1 MGVGRPAM
9 RKRLAALGRAAFL
22 CAAAVFASATARAD
36 ATLHPLWEVH
46 GKHNTV
52 YLLGS
57 IHVLRP
63 ADYPLAPAVLDA
75 YGHAKALVMEIDMGE
90 MDQESVQAEM
100 VASAQLPE
108 GKTLPQVLGTV
119 RYAHARQLAS
129 QLGVELSTFDGFAPW
144 FVAEA
149 ISQLQ
154 LAQLG
159 FQPESG
165 VEMYFLGRARTDGK
179 PVTGL
184 ETAHDQIAVFESLS
198 MDTQAEYLVSSLE
211 EAGELPKEVDA
222 MVHAWQRGDT
232 QWFAGQLRRVG
243 HLQRHLERRFVLP
256 DGEVDQPVDDE
267 AVAAGRPD
275 HRGMQ
280 AGVDR
285 RRDRTDYG
293 RGRTIR
299 RPRWLRAPR
308 RCGCASETNR
318 WRWS

>member
-1 MGVGRPAM
+1 M

-232 QWFAGQLRRVG
+232 QWFAGELRRELGRDPAMYQSLLAGRNRRWIPRIEALLGENEDYLVIVGTG
-243 HLQRHLERRFVLP
+243 HLAGSDSVIELLRKDGFGVVQR
-256 DGEVDQPVDDE
+256 
-267 AVAAGRPD
+267 
-275 HRGMQ
+275 
-280 AGVDR
+280 
-285 RRDRTDYG
+285 
-293 RGRTIR
+293 
-299 RPRWLRAPR
+299 
-308 RCGCASETNR
+308 
-318 WRWS
+318 